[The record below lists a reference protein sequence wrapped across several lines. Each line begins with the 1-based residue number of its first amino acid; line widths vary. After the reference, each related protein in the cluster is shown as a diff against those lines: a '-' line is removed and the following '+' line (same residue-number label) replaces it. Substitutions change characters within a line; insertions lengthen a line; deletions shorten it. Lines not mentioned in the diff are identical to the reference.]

1 MNKAEAER
9 IILGSGYIHIG
20 EFKAADP
27 LPDPQIFC
35 TDDNIFSYI
44 SGGATLN
51 YSPSYYEAKDDM
63 GKVSKTIIT
72 EEEATLKAGLMT
84 FNGKTLD
91 KLVDTARES
100 EKTVNGKKYR
110 VVKVGG
116 VGNRKGKKY
125 IICFHHVDPVDG
137 DIFVMIVGNN
147 QAGFELSFVKDAATV
162 VNAEFHAMPMDGE
175 GTLIEYAEEI
185 KEDAPGSEVN
195 PPEKVYIYEAVTDTD
210 GKNPQEE
217 GWFETD
223 GDGSYTLTADTA
235 PESGKTY
242 YTRSENVAAG

>member
-1 MNKAEAER
+1 MSKAEAER

-20 EFKAADP
+20 EFKASEP
-27 LPDPQIFC
+27 LPEPQTFC
-35 TDDNIFSYI
+35 TNDNIFSYI
-44 SGGATLN
+44 SGGATLG

-72 EEEATLKAGLMT
+72 EEEATLTAGLMT
-84 FNGKTLD
+84 FSGKTLD

-116 VGNRKGKKY
+116 VANRKGKKY
-125 IICFHHVDPVDG
+125 IICFHHVDPVDA
-137 DIFVMIVGNN
+137 DIYVMIVGNN
-147 QAGFELSFVKDAATV
+147 QAGFELSFAKDAATV

-185 KEDAPGSEVN
+185 IEDNA
-195 PPEKVYIYEAVTDTD
+195 
-210 GKNPQEE
+210 
-217 GWFETD
+217 
-223 GDGSYTLTADTA
+223 
-235 PESGKTY
+235 
-242 YTRSENVAAG
+242 AAGEDPGTNTGGETGSGEDGGSGEPGGNTSGEEVAG

>member
-147 QAGFELSFVKDAATV
+147 QAGFELMIFLLG
-162 VNAEFHAMPMDGE
+162 NIGIHYHAQ
-175 GTLIEYAEEI
+175 L
-185 KEDAPGSEVN
+185 
-195 PPEKVYIYEAVTDTD
+195 
-210 GKNPQEE
+210 
-217 GWFETD
+217 
-223 GDGSYTLTADTA
+223 
-235 PESGKTY
+235 
-242 YTRSENVAAG
+242 

>member
-72 EEEATLKAGLMT
+72 EEEATLTAGLMT

-100 EKTVNGKKYR
+100 ENRERKKIPR
-110 VVKVGG
+110 
-116 VGNRKGKKY
+116 
-125 IICFHHVDPVDG
+125 C
-137 DIFVMIVGNN
+137 
-147 QAGFELSFVKDAATV
+147 
-162 VNAEFHAMPMDGE
+162 E
-175 GTLIEYAEEI
+175 GWRRREPEREEI
-185 KEDAPGSEVN
+185 YYLL
-195 PPEKVYIYEAVTDTD
+195 PPRR
-210 GKNPQEE
+210 
-217 GWFETD
+217 
-223 GDGSYTLTADTA
+223 
-235 PESGKTY
+235 SGGRRYFRDDRRKQSG
-242 YTRSENVAAG
+242 RL

>member
-1 MNKAEAER
+1 MTGVQTCA
-9 IILGSGYIHIG
+9 
-20 EFKAADP
+20 
-27 LPDPQIFC
+27 LPI
-35 TDDNIFSYI
+35 
-44 SGGATLN
+44 
-51 YSPSYYEAKDDM
+51 YEAKDDM

-72 EEEATLKAGLMT
+72 EEEATLTAGLMT
-84 FNGKTLD
+84 FSGKTLD

-116 VGNRKGKKY
+116 VANRKGKKY

-185 KEDAPGSEVN
+185 IEDNA
-195 PPEKVYIYEAVTDTD
+195 
-210 GKNPQEE
+210 
-217 GWFETD
+217 
-223 GDGSYTLTADTA
+223 
-235 PESGKTY
+235 
-242 YTRSENVAAG
+242 AAGEDPGTNTGGETGSGEPGGNPSGEEVAG

>member
-20 EFKAADP
+20 EFKASEP
-27 LPDPQIFC
+27 LPEPQTFC

-44 SGGATLN
+44 SGGATLG

-72 EEEATLKAGLMT
+72 EEEATLTAGLMT
-84 FNGKTLD
+84 FSGKTLD

-116 VGNRKGKKY
+116 VANRKGKKY

-137 DIFVMIVGNN
+137 DIYVMIVGNN
-147 QAGFELSFVKDAATV
+147 QAGFELSFAKDAATV
-162 VNAEFHAMPMDGE
+162 VNAEFHAMPMDSE
-175 GTLIEYAEEI
+175 GTLIVYEEEVI
-185 KEDAPGSEVN
+185 EDGAAAGEEPGTNTGNEPGGGNEDAGSGGSDAGGEPYGEEV
-195 PPEKVYIYEAVTDTD
+195 
-210 GKNPQEE
+210 
-217 GWFETD
+217 
-223 GDGSYTLTADTA
+223 
-235 PESGKTY
+235 
-242 YTRSENVAAG
+242 AG

>member
-72 EEEATLKAGLMT
+72 EEEATLTAGLMT
-84 FNGKTLD
+84 FNGKRLISLWTRPER
-91 KLVDTARES
+91 A
-100 EKTVNGKKYR
+100 KK
-110 VVKVGG
+110 
-116 VGNRKGKKY
+116 
-125 IICFHHVDPVDG
+125 P
-137 DIFVMIVGNN
+137 
-147 QAGFELSFVKDAATV
+147 
-162 VNAEFHAMPMDGE
+162 
-175 GTLIEYAEEI
+175 
-185 KEDAPGSEVN
+185 
-195 PPEKVYIYEAVTDTD
+195 
-210 GKNPQEE
+210 
-217 GWFETD
+217 
-223 GDGSYTLTADTA
+223 
-235 PESGKTY
+235 
-242 YTRSENVAAG
+242 